1 VLDSPFVSF
10 VVQLAM
16 MLSCGLLGGAALR
29 AVRLPPVIG
38 EIIGGIVI
46 GPTVFGAL
54 TPSTHAVWF
63 PSTGLS
69 ADLRQATVRL
79 GMLFFMFIVGLE
91 MNLRGLRRH
100 AAAAVTVGLAGTL
113 APAALGIAV
122 VYAVPQ
128 LFPAGDAVHRSA
140 LALFMGAALA
150 NTAVPVLARILL
162 DLGLLK
168 GRLGGIIMSAAV
180 VDDLVSWTLLFAV
193 LQVFGAGHSLGEP
206 APSLGGSLVAIGAFF
221 VLTIVA
227 ARMAA
232 AWFTRRGG
240 ASSTESVEQLG
251 ITAIGILLSGAAA
264 EAVGMHA
271 FLGPLLFGA
280 ALMPTPAAA
289 ESPAYTT
296 IRRFTHGF
304 FAPIYFVSLGST
316 TDFVGSFH
324 WDAVLLVLAAA
335 TLGKVPAVYAAARF
349 SSLARRE
356 AWAVGL
362 GMNAR
367 GAIGIILA
375 ELGLEKGII
384 EQPIY
389 VALVAMAVATSLV
402 AGPAMK
408 ACLRETAKL

>member
-10 VVQLAM
+10 VVQLAT
-16 MLSCGLLGGAALR
+16 MLSCGLLGGAAWR

-38 EIIGGIVI
+38 EIVGGIII
-46 GPTVFGAL
+46 GPTVFGAMA
-54 TPSTHAVWF
+54 PSAHAVWF
-63 PSTGLS
+63 PSSGLS
-69 ADLRQATVRL
+69 ADLREATVRL

-100 AAAAVTVGLAGTL
+100 AVAALTVGLAGTL
-113 APAALGIAV
+113 APAALGIGL

-128 LFPAGDAVHRSA
+128 LFPAGDAVHRGA
-140 LALFMGAALA
+140 LALFIGAALA
-150 NTAVPVLARILL
+150 NTAVPVLARILF

-180 VDDLVSWTLLFAV
+180 VDDLVSWSLLFAV
-193 LQVFGAGHSLGEP
+193 LQVCGTGHSPGEP
-206 APSLGGSLVAIGAFF
+206 TASLGGSLVAIGAFF

-232 AWFTRRGG
+232 AWFIRRGG
-240 ASSTESVEQLG
+240 TSAPESVEHLG

-289 ESPAYTT
+289 DSQANAT

-304 FAPIYFVSLGST
+304 FAPIYFVSLGLT
-316 TDFVGSFH
+316 TDFISAFR
-324 WDAVLLVLAAA
+324 WDAVLVILAAA
-335 TLGKVPAVYAAARF
+335 TLGKVPAVYAAARL
-349 SSLARRE
+349 SGLVRRE

-408 ACLRETAKL
+408 ACLGETSQL